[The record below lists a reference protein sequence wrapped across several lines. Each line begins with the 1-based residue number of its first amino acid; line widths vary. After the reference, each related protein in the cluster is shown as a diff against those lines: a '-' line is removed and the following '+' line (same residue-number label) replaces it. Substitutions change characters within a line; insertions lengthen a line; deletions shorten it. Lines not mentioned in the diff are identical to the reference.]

1 MELHRFFR
9 YAIEKMCKEKKS
21 LNHFILKQANCNKK
35 VFHIFSFLCFLKNTN
50 IYLRILPVMLK
61 CMIYNLSMHDFYK
74 IILMQ
79 FLLIMFYKVLRQ
91 VWEYAILSDRKFC
104 NVE

>member
-1 MELHRFFR
+1 
-9 YAIEKMCKEKKS
+9 
-21 LNHFILKQANCNKK
+21 
-35 VFHIFSFLCFLKNTN
+35 
-50 IYLRILPVMLK
+50 
-61 CMIYNLSMHDFYK
+61 MIYNLSMHDFYK

-79 FLLIMFYKVLRQ
+79 FLPIMFYKVLRQ